1 MMMMMEVMTVVA
13 ILRQCIFGRQCSCS
27 LGCKILATLLQSN
40 QARMKAEAIRP
51 GFEFHCS
58 GCSMLLSRQHTVVMT
73 AATLGLLSAAV
84 PDTAQHGNTHVQAG
98 SA

>member
-1 MMMMMEVMTVVA
+1 MMMMMMMEVLTVVA

-27 LGCKILATLLQSN
+27 LECKILATLLQSN
-40 QARMKAEAIRP
+40 QAEAIRP
-51 GFEFHCS
+51 GLEFHCS

-73 AATLGLLSAAV
+73 AATLGLRSAAV